1 VAGFCSRPP
10 GRVVGGSRVESHGA
24 VVNVIVGLGNPGAR
38 YALTR
43 HNVGWWL
50 LDHLAQRWGFPRF
63 RSDGLAESCEG
74 EVDGQPVLLVRPSTY
89 MNRSGE
95 ALRNLPPDWD
105 PSEDLLVLVDDVS
118 RPPGGLRLRPSGSPG
133 GHNGLRSLE
142 AELGT
147 ARYARLRIGVGPPP
161 AGVDLAT
168 WVLSPLPAADE
179 ALVQDV
185 LADAAIGVEI
195 WLREG
200 AEAAMNRIN
209 R

>member
-1 VAGFCSRPP
+1 
-10 GRVVGGSRVESHGA
+10 
-24 VVNVIVGLGNPGAR
+24 
-38 YALTR
+38 
-43 HNVGWWL
+43 
-50 LDHLAQRWGFPRF
+50 
-63 RSDGLAESCEG
+63 
-74 EVDGQPVLLVRPSTY
+74 
-89 MNRSGE
+89 
-95 ALRNLPPDWD
+95 
-105 PSEDLLVLVDDVS
+105 
-118 RPPGGLRLRPSGSPG
+118 
-133 GHNGLRSLE
+133 
-142 AELGT
+142 
-147 ARYARLRIGVGPPP
+147 LRIGVGPPP